1 MARRALYREY
11 RPATFSAVVGQE
23 HITTI
28 LKNQVREG
36 KLSHAYLFCGSRG
49 TGKTTSAKI
58 LSRAVNCLDPK
69 DGEPCGTCAACRL
82 AAAGSA
88 DVIEIDAASNNG
100 VDDVRSLIEQAQFA
114 PLELRYRVFIID
126 EVHMLST
133 PAFNALL
140 KTLEEP
146 PAHVL
151 FILATTEPQK
161 LPATIVS
168 RCQRFDF
175 HRLTI
180 AHIVAC
186 LGSVLEKAGAR
197 IEPNGLRLIAR
208 AADGGMRD
216 ALSLAD
222 QCLSYAGN
230 DVSEQ
235 DVLDALGTVS
245 SAMLEN
251 TASALLSGN
260 AADAIRALNEVVR
273 NGRDLGVF
281 LGDLSKHFRALLLA
295 KTCGECADLL
305 DCTDDQMQRYLKTA
319 KGVDEARI
327 LYASEQILLV
337 QSRLRLFPSPRIP
350 IEAAF
355 VRICRP
361 VDDES
366 VAALEARVALLD
378 RSVPADA
385 APFLKAVL
393 TGDRGGLDFAAERDL
408 TVAGLSHVVA
418 VSGMHVS
425 LLVGALYLVMGRARR
440 AAAAIGIPLVLIFM
454 LLTGLSPSVV
464 RAGIMLSLL
473 LLAPLLHRE
482 SDPPTALSAA
492 ALLILLFNPYTVANV
507 GFQLSF
513 LAVAGLLLLTGPLYR
528 HLRSRKL
535 FAAVL
540 TRSETGLSR
549 WRKLA
554 HRLVRRFVNG
564 LLQILCA
571 TVGALSLTVPVT
583 CIVFGSLPTYALLS
597 NLLALWAVSLCFG
610 LGLGTAALAAVWPA
624 AGKLL
629 GSIAAWP
636 VRYLLLICRFVS
648 RLPHPSLPASSP
660 YTVAFLVFAYAVLLT
675 VVLLRKRWYGTG
687 LLCVLAALALTV
699 GLRQIRAARA
709 DWTAAVLDV
718 GQGQCV
724 CIRCGGRTAVIDCGG
739 SDGDKAGA
747 HAADYLRQ
755 SGVRTV
761 DALIL
766 SHYDTDHVGGVAE
779 LLREIDVRTVYL
791 PAVCFAPEKREAL
804 EATASAHG
812 AAVIPVSADLCLP
825 FGSGSLQLFAPVGAE
840 NDNDG
845 SVSVLFSERDYDM
858 LVTGDLD
865 QAGEHRLLAAHD
877 LPDIEAFVA
886 GHHGAESSSGMELLK
901 TLRPETVLISVGR
914 NRYGHPSESALARFA
929 AIGAEVLRTDESGD
943 LELKR

>member
-1 MARRALYREY
+1 MRILLRFVCGFVGGCLICVYLLSGVRPLALAGAALIPVCFCLRRDGSVFRSVRLVCLGLVLACLWCWGYRVLSVE
-11 RPATFSAVVGQE
+11 PAIVS
-23 HITTI
+23 
-28 LKNQVREG
+28 
-36 KLSHAYLFCGSRG
+36 
-49 TGKTTSAKI
+49 
-58 LSRAVNCLDPK
+58 
-69 DGEPCGTCAACRL
+69 
-82 AAAGSA
+82 AGSVKRGWA
-88 DVIEIDAASNNG
+88 EICNYPRPSGWSQQAEAWIGTDDGAVKANLYLNG
-100 VDDVRSLIEQAQFA
+100 VDERLRPGDVIVGSFELRPSNVGSDGGEFLYYQSKGVLLTGKATVDRIERADRLPLRYA
-114 PLELRYRVFIID
+114 PLW
-126 EVHMLST
+126 
-133 PAFNALL
+133 
-140 KTLEEP
+140 
-146 PAHVL
+146 
-151 FILATTEPQK
+151 
-161 LPATIVS
+161 
-168 RCQRFDF
+168 
-175 HRLTI
+175 
-180 AHIVAC
+180 
-186 LGSVLEKAGAR
+186 LG
-197 IEPNGLRLIAR
+197 
-208 AADGGMRD
+208 
-216 ALSLAD
+216 
-222 QCLSYAGN
+222 
-230 DVSEQ
+230 EQ
-235 DVLDALGTVS
+235 
-245 SAMLEN
+245 
-251 TASALLSGN
+251 
-260 AADAIRALNEVVR
+260 VR
-273 NGRDLGVF
+273 
-281 LGDLSKHFRALLLA
+281 
-295 KTCGECADLL
+295 
-305 DCTDDQMQRYLKTA
+305 
-319 KGVDEARI
+319 
-327 LYASEQILLV
+327 
-337 QSRLRLFPSPRIP
+337 
-350 IEAAF
+350 
-355 VRICRP
+355 
-361 VDDES
+361 
-366 VAALEARVALLD
+366 ALLD

-540 TRSETGLSR
+540 SRSETGLSR

-660 YTVAFLVFAYAVLLT
+660 YTVAFLVFGYAVLLT

-804 EATASAHG
+804 EAAASAHG

>member
-1 MARRALYREY
+1 MRILLRFVCGFVGGCLICVYLLSGVRPLALAGAALIPVCFCLRRD
-11 RPATFSAVVGQE
+11 
-23 HITTI
+23 
-28 LKNQVREG
+28 
-36 KLSHAYLFCGSRG
+36 GSVFR
-49 TGKTTSAKI
+49 S
-58 LSRAVNCLDPK
+58 V
-69 DGEPCGTCAACRL
+69 RL
-82 AAAGSA
+82 ACLGLVLACLWCWGYRVLSVEPAFVSAGSVKCGWA
-88 DVIEIDAASNNG
+88 EICNYPRPSAWSQQAEAWIGTDDGAVKANLYLNG
-100 VDDVRSLIEQAQFA
+100 VDERLRPGDVIVGSFELRPSNVGSDGSEFLYYQSKGVLLTGKATVDRIERADRLPLRYA
-114 PLELRYRVFIID
+114 PLW
-126 EVHMLST
+126 
-133 PAFNALL
+133 
-140 KTLEEP
+140 
-146 PAHVL
+146 
-151 FILATTEPQK
+151 
-161 LPATIVS
+161 
-168 RCQRFDF
+168 
-175 HRLTI
+175 
-180 AHIVAC
+180 
-186 LGSVLEKAGAR
+186 LG
-197 IEPNGLRLIAR
+197 
-208 AADGGMRD
+208 
-216 ALSLAD
+216 
-222 QCLSYAGN
+222 
-230 DVSEQ
+230 EQ
-235 DVLDALGTVS
+235 
-245 SAMLEN
+245 
-251 TASALLSGN
+251 
-260 AADAIRALNEVVR
+260 VR
-273 NGRDLGVF
+273 
-281 LGDLSKHFRALLLA
+281 
-295 KTCGECADLL
+295 
-305 DCTDDQMQRYLKTA
+305 
-319 KGVDEARI
+319 
-327 LYASEQILLV
+327 
-337 QSRLRLFPSPRIP
+337 
-350 IEAAF
+350 
-355 VRICRP
+355 
-361 VDDES
+361 
-366 VAALEARVALLD
+366 ALLD

-554 HRLVRRFVNG
+554 HRLARRFVNG

-804 EATASAHG
+804 EAAASAHG
-812 AAVIPVSADLCLP
+812 AAVIPVAADLCLP

>member
-1 MARRALYREY
+1 MRILLRFVCGFVGGCLICVYLLSGVRPLALAGAALIPVCFCLRRDGSVFRSVRLVCLGLVLACLWCWGYRVLSVE
-11 RPATFSAVVGQE
+11 PAIVS
-23 HITTI
+23 
-28 LKNQVREG
+28 
-36 KLSHAYLFCGSRG
+36 
-49 TGKTTSAKI
+49 
-58 LSRAVNCLDPK
+58 
-69 DGEPCGTCAACRL
+69 
-82 AAAGSA
+82 AGSVKRGWA
-88 DVIEIDAASNNG
+88 EICNYPRPSGWSQQAEAWIGTDDGAVKANLYLNG
-100 VDDVRSLIEQAQFA
+100 VDERLRPGDVIVGSFELRPSNVGSDGGEFLYYQSKGVLLTGKATVDRIERTDRLPLRYA
-114 PLELRYRVFIID
+114 PLW
-126 EVHMLST
+126 
-133 PAFNALL
+133 
-140 KTLEEP
+140 
-146 PAHVL
+146 
-151 FILATTEPQK
+151 
-161 LPATIVS
+161 
-168 RCQRFDF
+168 
-175 HRLTI
+175 
-180 AHIVAC
+180 
-186 LGSVLEKAGAR
+186 LG
-197 IEPNGLRLIAR
+197 
-208 AADGGMRD
+208 
-216 ALSLAD
+216 
-222 QCLSYAGN
+222 
-230 DVSEQ
+230 EQ
-235 DVLDALGTVS
+235 
-245 SAMLEN
+245 
-251 TASALLSGN
+251 
-260 AADAIRALNEVVR
+260 VR
-273 NGRDLGVF
+273 
-281 LGDLSKHFRALLLA
+281 
-295 KTCGECADLL
+295 
-305 DCTDDQMQRYLKTA
+305 
-319 KGVDEARI
+319 
-327 LYASEQILLV
+327 
-337 QSRLRLFPSPRIP
+337 
-350 IEAAF
+350 
-355 VRICRP
+355 
-361 VDDES
+361 
-366 VAALEARVALLD
+366 ALLD

-492 ALLILLFNPYTVANV
+492 ALLILLLNPYTVANV

-554 HRLVRRFVNG
+554 HRLARRFVNG

-675 VVLLRKRWYGTG
+675 VVLLRKRRYGTG

-755 SGVRTV
+755 SGVRIV

-804 EATASAHG
+804 EAAASAHG

>member
-11 RPATFSAVVGQE
+11 RPETFSAVIGQD

-114 PLELRYRVFIID
+114 PLELKYRVFIID

-133 PAFNALL
+133 AAFNALL

-186 LGSVLEKAGAR
+186 LESVLERAGAR

-235 DVLDALGTVS
+235 DVLDALGSVS

-251 TASALLSGN
+251 VASALLSGS

-281 LGDLSKHFRALLLA
+281 LNDLSKHFRALLLA
-295 KTCGECADLL
+295 KTCGACADLL

-337 QSRLRLFPSPRIP
+337 QSKLRLFPSPRIP

-361 VDDES
+361 VDDAS
-366 VAALEARVALLD
+366 VAALEARVALLEQ
-378 RSVPADA
+378 RPA
-385 APFLKAVL
+385 APEPA
-393 TGDRGGLDFAAERDL
+393 
-408 TVAGLSHVVA
+408 
-418 VSGMHVS
+418 
-425 LLVGALYLVMGRARR
+425 R
-440 AAAAIGIPLVLIFM
+440 AAAVEPVETPPWEDPAPVEAPVEPAPAEAPEGPAPEEPVPAEPAKAEPPAAPEADGEAEAVWEQVKQKIQKINPMVYMYAKDTRGAEWKDGVLTVEFPATQESKLNGM
-454 LLTGLSPSVV
+454 KNARNLDVV
-464 RAGIMLSLL
+464 R
-473 LLAPLLHRE
+473 
-482 SDPPTALSAA
+482 TALNEVRPDAE
-492 ALLILLFNPYTVANV
+492 
-507 GFQLSF
+507 
-513 LAVAGLLLLTGPLYR
+513 
-528 HLRSRKL
+528 LRFR
-535 FAAVL
+535 
-540 TRSETGLSR
+540 
-549 WRKLA
+549 
-554 HRLVRRFVNG
+554 
-564 LLQILCA
+564 
-571 TVGALSLTVPVT
+571 
-583 CIVFGSLPTYALLS
+583 
-597 NLLALWAVSLCFG
+597 
-610 LGLGTAALAAVWPA
+610 
-624 AGKLL
+624 
-629 GSIAAWP
+629 
-636 VRYLLLICRFVS
+636 
-648 RLPHPSLPASSP
+648 
-660 YTVAFLVFAYAVLLT
+660 
-675 VVLLRKRWYGTG
+675 
-687 LLCVLAALALTV
+687 LAALANENEEKL
-699 GLRQIRAARA
+699 
-709 DWTAAVLDV
+709 
-718 GQGQCV
+718 
-724 CIRCGGRTAVIDCGG
+724 
-739 SDGDKAGA
+739 K
-747 HAADYLRQ
+747 
-755 SGVRTV
+755 
-761 DALIL
+761 
-766 SHYDTDHVGGVAE
+766 E
-779 LLREIDVRTVYL
+779 L
-791 PAVCFAPEKREAL
+791 
-804 EATASAHG
+804 
-812 AAVIPVSADLCLP
+812 
-825 FGSGSLQLFAPVGAE
+825 FGSSLTI
-840 NDNDG
+840 N
-845 SVSVLFSERDYDM
+845 
-858 LVTGDLD
+858 
-865 QAGEHRLLAAHD
+865 
-877 LPDIEAFVA
+877 
-886 GHHGAESSSGMELLK
+886 
-901 TLRPETVLISVGR
+901 
-914 NRYGHPSESALARFA
+914 
-929 AIGAEVLRTDESGD
+929 
-943 LELKR
+943 

>member
-114 PLELRYRVFIID
+114 PLELKYRVFIID

-133 PAFNALL
+133 AAFNALL

-319 KGVDEARI
+319 KSVDEARI

-366 VAALEARVALLD
+366 VAALEARVALLEQ
-378 RSVPADA
+378 RPA
-385 APFLKAVL
+385 APAAEPVKAAAPAPVETPPWEEPAPVEAPVEPAPVETPPWEEPAPVEAPAETPAPAPAQAANGEAEAVWMQVKQKIMEINPMVYMYAKDTRGADLRDGVL
-393 TGDRGGLDFAAERDL
+393 TVEFPATQEGKLNGIRNARNL
-408 TVAGLSHVVA
+408 VV
-418 VSGMHVS
+418 VK
-425 LLVGALYLVMGRARR
+425 
-440 AAAAIGIPLVLIFM
+440 
-454 LLTGLSPSVV
+454 
-464 RAGIMLSLL
+464 
-473 LLAPLLHRE
+473 
-482 SDPPTALSAA
+482 TALSAVLPDA
-492 ALLILLFNPYTVANV
+492 E
-507 GFQLSF
+507 
-513 LAVAGLLLLTGPLYR
+513 LAFR
-528 HLRSRKL
+528 
-535 FAAVL
+535 
-540 TRSETGLSR
+540 
-549 WRKLA
+549 
-554 HRLVRRFVNG
+554 
-564 LLQILCA
+564 
-571 TVGALSLTVPVT
+571 
-583 CIVFGSLPTYALLS
+583 
-597 NLLALWAVSLCFG
+597 
-610 LGLGTAALAAVWPA
+610 
-624 AGKLL
+624 
-629 GSIAAWP
+629 
-636 VRYLLLICRFVS
+636 
-648 RLPHPSLPASSP
+648 
-660 YTVAFLVFAYAVLLT
+660 
-675 VVLLRKRWYGTG
+675 
-687 LLCVLAALALTV
+687 LAALKDENEEKL
-699 GLRQIRAARA
+699 
-709 DWTAAVLDV
+709 
-718 GQGQCV
+718 
-724 CIRCGGRTAVIDCGG
+724 
-739 SDGDKAGA
+739 K
-747 HAADYLRQ
+747 
-755 SGVRTV
+755 
-761 DALIL
+761 
-766 SHYDTDHVGGVAE
+766 E
-779 LLREIDVRTVYL
+779 L
-791 PAVCFAPEKREAL
+791 
-804 EATASAHG
+804 
-812 AAVIPVSADLCLP
+812 
-825 FGSGSLQLFAPVGAE
+825 FGSSLTI
-840 NDNDG
+840 N
-845 SVSVLFSERDYDM
+845 
-858 LVTGDLD
+858 
-865 QAGEHRLLAAHD
+865 
-877 LPDIEAFVA
+877 
-886 GHHGAESSSGMELLK
+886 
-901 TLRPETVLISVGR
+901 
-914 NRYGHPSESALARFA
+914 
-929 AIGAEVLRTDESGD
+929 
-943 LELKR
+943 

>member
-1 MARRALYREY
+1 MGSFELRPSNVGSDGGEFLYYQSKGVLLTGKATVDRIERADRLPLRYAPLWLGE
-11 RPATFSAVVGQE
+11 
-23 HITTI
+23 
-28 LKNQVREG
+28 QVR
-36 KLSHAYLFCGSRG
+36 
-49 TGKTTSAKI
+49 
-58 LSRAVNCLDPK
+58 
-69 DGEPCGTCAACRL
+69 
-82 AAAGSA
+82 
-88 DVIEIDAASNNG
+88 
-100 VDDVRSLIEQAQFA
+100 
-114 PLELRYRVFIID
+114 
-126 EVHMLST
+126 
-133 PAFNALL
+133 
-140 KTLEEP
+140 
-146 PAHVL
+146 
-151 FILATTEPQK
+151 
-161 LPATIVS
+161 
-168 RCQRFDF
+168 
-175 HRLTI
+175 
-180 AHIVAC
+180 
-186 LGSVLEKAGAR
+186 
-197 IEPNGLRLIAR
+197 
-208 AADGGMRD
+208 
-216 ALSLAD
+216 
-222 QCLSYAGN
+222 
-230 DVSEQ
+230 
-235 DVLDALGTVS
+235 
-245 SAMLEN
+245 
-251 TASALLSGN
+251 
-260 AADAIRALNEVVR
+260 
-273 NGRDLGVF
+273 
-281 LGDLSKHFRALLLA
+281 
-295 KTCGECADLL
+295 
-305 DCTDDQMQRYLKTA
+305 
-319 KGVDEARI
+319 
-327 LYASEQILLV
+327 
-337 QSRLRLFPSPRIP
+337 
-350 IEAAF
+350 
-355 VRICRP
+355 
-361 VDDES
+361 
-366 VAALEARVALLD
+366 ALLD

-440 AAAAIGIPLVLIFM
+440 AAAAIGIPLVLSFM

-554 HRLVRRFVNG
+554 HRLARRFVNG

-636 VRYLLLICRFVS
+636 VRYLLL
-648 RLPHPSLPASSP
+648 
-660 YTVAFLVFAYAVLLT
+660 VFAYAVLLT

-699 GLRQIRAARA
+699 GLQHFRAARA

-724 CIRCGGRTAVIDCGG
+724 CICCGGRTAVIDCGG

-766 SHYDTDHVGGVAE
+766 SHYHTDHVGGVAE

-804 EATASAHG
+804 EAAASAHG

-901 TLRPETVLISVGR
+901 TLHPETVLISVGR

>member
-1 MARRALYREY
+1 MRVLLRFVCGFVGGCLICVYLLSGVRPLALAGAALIPVCFCLRRDGSVFRSVRLVCLGLALACLWCWGYRVLSVE
-11 RPATFSAVVGQE
+11 PAIVS
-23 HITTI
+23 
-28 LKNQVREG
+28 
-36 KLSHAYLFCGSRG
+36 
-49 TGKTTSAKI
+49 
-58 LSRAVNCLDPK
+58 
-69 DGEPCGTCAACRL
+69 
-82 AAAGSA
+82 AGSVKRGWA
-88 DVIEIDAASNNG
+88 EICNYPRPSGWSQQAEAWIGTDDGAVKANLYLNG
-100 VDDVRSLIEQAQFA
+100 VDERLRPGDVIVGSFELRPSNVGSDGSEFLYYQSKGVLLTGKATVDRIERADRLPLRYA
-114 PLELRYRVFIID
+114 PLW
-126 EVHMLST
+126 
-133 PAFNALL
+133 
-140 KTLEEP
+140 
-146 PAHVL
+146 
-151 FILATTEPQK
+151 
-161 LPATIVS
+161 
-168 RCQRFDF
+168 
-175 HRLTI
+175 
-180 AHIVAC
+180 
-186 LGSVLEKAGAR
+186 LG
-197 IEPNGLRLIAR
+197 
-208 AADGGMRD
+208 
-216 ALSLAD
+216 
-222 QCLSYAGN
+222 
-230 DVSEQ
+230 EQ
-235 DVLDALGTVS
+235 
-245 SAMLEN
+245 
-251 TASALLSGN
+251 
-260 AADAIRALNEVVR
+260 VR
-273 NGRDLGVF
+273 
-281 LGDLSKHFRALLLA
+281 
-295 KTCGECADLL
+295 
-305 DCTDDQMQRYLKTA
+305 
-319 KGVDEARI
+319 
-327 LYASEQILLV
+327 
-337 QSRLRLFPSPRIP
+337 
-350 IEAAF
+350 
-355 VRICRP
+355 
-361 VDDES
+361 
-366 VAALEARVALLD
+366 ALLD

-440 AAAAIGIPLVLIFM
+440 ATAAIGIPLVLIFM

-540 TRSETGLSR
+540 TRSETDLSR

-554 HRLVRRFVNG
+554 HRLGRRFVNG

-648 RLPHPSLPASSP
+648 RLPHPSLPVSSP

-804 EATASAHG
+804 EAAASAHG
-812 AAVIPVSADLCLP
+812 AAVIPVAADLCLP

>member
-1 MARRALYREY
+1 MRVLLRFVCGFVGGCLICVYLLSGVRPLALAGAALIPVCFCLRRDGSVFRSVRLVCLGLALACLWCWGYRVLSVE
-11 RPATFSAVVGQE
+11 PAIVS
-23 HITTI
+23 
-28 LKNQVREG
+28 
-36 KLSHAYLFCGSRG
+36 
-49 TGKTTSAKI
+49 
-58 LSRAVNCLDPK
+58 
-69 DGEPCGTCAACRL
+69 
-82 AAAGSA
+82 AGSVKRGWA
-88 DVIEIDAASNNG
+88 EICNYPRPSGWSQQAEAWIGTDDGAVKANLYLNG
-100 VDDVRSLIEQAQFA
+100 VDEPLRPGDVIVGSFELRPSNVGSDGSEFLYYQSKGVLLTGKATVDRIERADRLPLRYA
-114 PLELRYRVFIID
+114 PLW
-126 EVHMLST
+126 
-133 PAFNALL
+133 
-140 KTLEEP
+140 
-146 PAHVL
+146 
-151 FILATTEPQK
+151 
-161 LPATIVS
+161 
-168 RCQRFDF
+168 
-175 HRLTI
+175 
-180 AHIVAC
+180 
-186 LGSVLEKAGAR
+186 LG
-197 IEPNGLRLIAR
+197 
-208 AADGGMRD
+208 
-216 ALSLAD
+216 
-222 QCLSYAGN
+222 
-230 DVSEQ
+230 EQ
-235 DVLDALGTVS
+235 
-245 SAMLEN
+245 
-251 TASALLSGN
+251 
-260 AADAIRALNEVVR
+260 VR
-273 NGRDLGVF
+273 
-281 LGDLSKHFRALLLA
+281 
-295 KTCGECADLL
+295 
-305 DCTDDQMQRYLKTA
+305 
-319 KGVDEARI
+319 
-327 LYASEQILLV
+327 
-337 QSRLRLFPSPRIP
+337 
-350 IEAAF
+350 
-355 VRICRP
+355 
-361 VDDES
+361 
-366 VAALEARVALLD
+366 ALLD

-440 AAAAIGIPLVLIFM
+440 ATAAIGIPLVLIFM

-540 TRSETGLSR
+540 SRSETGLSR

-554 HRLVRRFVNG
+554 HRLGRRFVNG

-629 GSIAAWP
+629 GGIAAWP

-804 EATASAHG
+804 EAAASAHG
-812 AAVIPVSADLCLP
+812 AAVIPVAADLCLP

>member
-114 PLELRYRVFIID
+114 PLELKYRVFIID
-126 EVHMLST
+126 EVHMLS
-133 PAFNALL
+133 PAAFNALL

-366 VAALEARVALLD
+366 VAALEARVALLEQ
-378 RSVPADA
+378 RPA
-385 APFLKAVL
+385 APAAEPVKAAAPAPVETPPWEEPAPVEAPAETPAPAPAQAANGEAEAVWMQVKQKIMEINPMVYMYAKDTRGADLSDGVL
-393 TGDRGGLDFAAERDL
+393 TVEFPATQEGKLNGIRNARNL
-408 TVAGLSHVVA
+408 VV
-418 VSGMHVS
+418 VK
-425 LLVGALYLVMGRARR
+425 
-440 AAAAIGIPLVLIFM
+440 
-454 LLTGLSPSVV
+454 
-464 RAGIMLSLL
+464 
-473 LLAPLLHRE
+473 
-482 SDPPTALSAA
+482 TALSAVLPDA
-492 ALLILLFNPYTVANV
+492 E
-507 GFQLSF
+507 
-513 LAVAGLLLLTGPLYR
+513 LAFR
-528 HLRSRKL
+528 
-535 FAAVL
+535 
-540 TRSETGLSR
+540 
-549 WRKLA
+549 
-554 HRLVRRFVNG
+554 
-564 LLQILCA
+564 
-571 TVGALSLTVPVT
+571 
-583 CIVFGSLPTYALLS
+583 
-597 NLLALWAVSLCFG
+597 
-610 LGLGTAALAAVWPA
+610 
-624 AGKLL
+624 
-629 GSIAAWP
+629 
-636 VRYLLLICRFVS
+636 
-648 RLPHPSLPASSP
+648 
-660 YTVAFLVFAYAVLLT
+660 
-675 VVLLRKRWYGTG
+675 
-687 LLCVLAALALTV
+687 LAALKDENEEKL
-699 GLRQIRAARA
+699 
-709 DWTAAVLDV
+709 
-718 GQGQCV
+718 
-724 CIRCGGRTAVIDCGG
+724 
-739 SDGDKAGA
+739 K
-747 HAADYLRQ
+747 
-755 SGVRTV
+755 
-761 DALIL
+761 
-766 SHYDTDHVGGVAE
+766 E
-779 LLREIDVRTVYL
+779 L
-791 PAVCFAPEKREAL
+791 
-804 EATASAHG
+804 
-812 AAVIPVSADLCLP
+812 
-825 FGSGSLQLFAPVGAE
+825 FGSSLTI
-840 NDNDG
+840 N
-845 SVSVLFSERDYDM
+845 
-858 LVTGDLD
+858 
-865 QAGEHRLLAAHD
+865 
-877 LPDIEAFVA
+877 
-886 GHHGAESSSGMELLK
+886 
-901 TLRPETVLISVGR
+901 
-914 NRYGHPSESALARFA
+914 
-929 AIGAEVLRTDESGD
+929 
-943 LELKR
+943 